1 MPDLLNFQTRNIAP
15 AALPTLP
22 ATLPSLGLRFLM
34 VRSDDQRQTVSDQ
47 RVEFFFPQDFY
58 LHASQAD
65 VAAFHAYI
73 TGWLVAWRTGQTL
86 PGS

>member
-22 ATLPSLGLRFLM
+22 AALPSLGLRFLM

-47 RVEFFFPQDFY
+47 RVEFFFPADFY
-58 LHASQAD
+58 LHATQPE

-73 TGWLVAWRTGQTL
+73 VPFLVAWRTGQPL

>member
-22 ATLPSLGLRFLM
+22 AALPSLGLRFLM
-34 VRSDDQRQTVSDQ
+34 VDSATQRQTVSDQ

-58 LHASQAD
+58 LHATQAE
-65 VAAFHAYI
+65 VAAFHLFI
-73 TGWLVAWRTGQTL
+73 QPFLIAWRTGQPL
-86 PGS
+86 PGQ